1 MSDEVSSPSVLR
13 QVAAPT
19 VQLAI
24 WSLVLAVLSFFCGWL
39 TAIPAVI
46 CGHVASSKIRKSG
59 GALGGK
65 GIAIAGLIIGY
76 IGIAYGSL
84 AVAFLVDM
92 IRSDRERVHVLAIK
106 REQLASDGGKLK
118 ITTSGMWVRRTDLNK
133 EAPLQAAYNDEG
145 MFVMV
150 IPDAKSTLPNMT
162 LEQHHQLTRDH
173 MLQKMQ
179 NGSATSPVSITVD
192 GHPALQDELSG
203 TRDRADLH
211 FLHTTVDE
219 DDSFQQI
226 LAWTS
231 QSRWQKQN
239 AELRE
244 VTRTFHVEK

>member
-46 CGHVASSKIRKSG
+46 CGHVASSK
-59 GALGGK
+59 
-65 GIAIAGLIIGY
+65 IGY